1 MSIINRHLMPVAVH
15 LFFIKDEQL
24 LMLRRHN
31 TGYEDGK
38 LSVVAGHVDSGESI
52 FQAAIREA
60 KEEAGVEI
68 EYSNI
73 EPIGVMH
80 RKSNDERIDFFVVV
94 NSWSGIIKNCEPHKC
109 EELIWVKTDNLPN
122 DVIGYIKKAIINW
135 KNHIWFDI
143 YGW

>member
-15 LFFIKDEQL
+15 LFFINDERI

-38 LSVVAGHVDSGESI
+38 LSVVAGHVDLGESI

-60 KEEAGVEI
+60 KEEAGIEI

-73 EPIGVMH
+73 KPIGVMH
-80 RKSNDERIDFFVVV
+80 RKSNDERIDFFVVI
-94 NSWSGIIKNCEPHKC
+94 NKWNGIIKNCEPHKC
-109 EELIWVKTDNLPN
+109 KELIWINIDNLPN
-122 DVIGYIKKAIINW
+122 DVIGYIEKAIHNW
-135 KNHIWFDI
+135 KNHTWFDI